1 MKRRFMA
8 AALVIMAAVGFA
20 QETEGTE
27 SYITGSKVGDILWTD
42 LGAFGGSFA
51 AVGLNFLALGIL
63 SSDGELSVAD
73 SIIGSAMTELS
84 DIPLFLS
91 GSPDAL
97 SLSIG
102 SAALLGGQ
110 ALADSGYGVSSASAS
125 TVYWG
130 KLDLTMY
137 KSYNAYASMR
147 LRSAAWDN
155 TSFKKYGALELMAA
169 PLDIRHYAK
178 IQPWIS
184 IALGL
189 GVTALTA
196 SIMLP
201 GSEDWAG
208 WDTGRC
214 YSGEEETTPGAFF
227 LNTIADSALSAAY
240 TGVGEESVYRGVLHE
255 ELKLRLGTTWAYVVD
270 TSAFVSMHLFTDMA
284 RDMSWGSIGLHMIDV
299 AGANLLFDWAY
310 DEGGLPLA
318 VTCHALWDFSA
329 FLIQDALFCGVP
341 LSERD

>member
-8 AALVIMAAVGFA
+8 VALAIMAAALPA
-20 QETEGTE
+20 QEAEETEN
-27 SYITGSKVGDILWTD
+27 YITGSKIGDILWTD

-63 SSDGELSVAD
+63 GADGEMSVAD

-110 ALADSGYGVSSASAS
+110 ALADSGYGVSSIPASM
-125 TVYWG
+125 VFWG
-130 KLDLTMY
+130 KVDLTMH

-155 TSFKKYGALELMAA
+155 TSFRKYGALELMAA
-169 PLDIRHYAK
+169 PLDIRKYK
-178 IQPWIS
+178 KLQPWIA
-184 IALGL
+184 IAGGIGL
-189 GVTALTA
+189 TALTA
-196 SIMLP
+196 SVMQP
-201 GSEDWAG
+201 ESKDWAV
-208 WDTGRC
+208 WNTGRC
-214 YSGEEETTPGAFF
+214 YIGEEEEAPGAFF
-227 LNTIADSALSAAY
+227 LNVIAGSALDAAY
-240 TGVGEESVYRGVLHE
+240 TGMGEESVYRGVMHE
-255 ELKLRLGTTWAYVVD
+255 ELKLRLGTPWAYAID
-270 TSAFVSMHLFTDMA
+270 TGAFLSMHLFTDMA
-284 RDMSWGSIGLHMIDV
+284 RGDSWKQISAHLAMV